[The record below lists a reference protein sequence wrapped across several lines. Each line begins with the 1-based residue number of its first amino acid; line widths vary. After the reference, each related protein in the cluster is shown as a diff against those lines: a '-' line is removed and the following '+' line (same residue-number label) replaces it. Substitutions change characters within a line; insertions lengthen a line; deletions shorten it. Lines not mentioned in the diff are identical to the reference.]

1 MDKINAD
8 CESWVSHN
16 STIAPSQDNVVRW
29 FESVNKQLSVASFD
43 LYVYVS
49 NFLPLKLIEKYRY
62 FI

>member
-8 CESWVSHN
+8 CESWISHN
-16 STIAPSQDNVVRW
+16 STIVPSQDEVGWW

-43 LYVYVS
+43 PYACVF
-49 NFLPLKLIEKYRY
+49 NFLLLKQIEKYRY

>member
-16 STIAPSQDNVVRW
+16 STIAPSQDDVVRW

-43 LYVYVS
+43 PYAYVS
-49 NFLPLKLIEKYRY
+49 NFLLLKPTEKYRY